1 MPAWYHPVRLVSF
14 CPQNPNS
21 TARKNTRYTL
31 LSGSGT
37 LGDEIFHCVVR
48 EKFLELPVKL
58 RRQGFVVGDDQRRLV
73 QRLDDVG
80 HGEGLAGTG
89 DTQ

>member
-1 MPAWYHPVRLVSF
+1 MPAWYHSVRLVSF

-37 LGDEIFHCVVR
+37 LGDEILYSVVR
-48 EKFLELPVKL
+48 EKFLELTVEL
-58 RRQGFVVGDDQRRLV
+58 RHQSLVVGDYKSWLV
-73 QRLDDVG
+73 
-80 HGEGLAGTG
+80 
-89 DTQ
+89 